1 MVTARF
7 RVTRVT
13 PQGLT
18 DEQIAAG
25 KEPWATEVEMTPDYA
40 NGANKQWAEATPQG
54 VCRLL
59 ITNMAAVD
67 ALPLGAHLHVTFE
80 QIDPATA

>member
-1 MVTARF
+1 
-7 RVTRVT
+7 
-13 PQGLT
+13 
-18 DEQIAAG
+18 
-25 KEPWATEVEMTPDYA
+25 MTPDYA